1 MKKLHLLLAIFAI
14 QYSYANPT
22 LPSLE
27 ELAKINA
34 QKRVMSFPEAHK
46 YLKDQKKNL
55 GDGIKVA
62 VIDSGVNTSH
72 PDLKNNIKMFDAYNF
87 VDNSALQYD
96 RIGHGT
102 HVASIILQS
111 APNIQIMPIRVLDD
125 YGRGTN
131 ENMFKGIKYAIDHGA
146 KIINLS
152 LGGTGITSIEKST
165 LETIIS
171 MARAKNI
178 LVIAAA
184 GNESS
189 NNDVSP
195 IYPSN
200 VWSDNLLSICSVD
213 KTYHLS
219 LFSNFGDKRVHVCA
233 YGENILAA
241 NFQYYSD
248 NKLYIEE
255 SGTSMATPFVAG
267 LAALILSNNPNL
279 LPYQVRD
286 IIMNTS
292 TSFSFLTGTSLTGGV
307 INALEAVKF

>member
-1 MKKLHLLLAIFAI
+1 
-14 QYSYANPT
+14 
-22 LPSLE
+22 
-27 ELAKINA
+27 
-34 QKRVMSFPEAHK
+34 
-46 YLKDQKKNL
+46 
-55 GDGIKVA
+55 
-62 VIDSGVNTSH
+62 
-72 PDLKNNIKMFDAYNF
+72 
-87 VDNSALQYD
+87 
-96 RIGHGT
+96 
-102 HVASIILQS
+102 VASIILQS

-307 INALEAVKF
+307 INALEAVKY